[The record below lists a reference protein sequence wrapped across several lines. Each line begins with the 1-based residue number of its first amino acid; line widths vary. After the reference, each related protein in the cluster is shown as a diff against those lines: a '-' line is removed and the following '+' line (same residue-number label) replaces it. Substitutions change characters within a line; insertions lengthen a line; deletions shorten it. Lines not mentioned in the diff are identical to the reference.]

1 MKKNNISKLKKKIIL
16 FVNKYI
22 MNFLKKFDSFG
33 VVYNL
38 NVNNYDKQYR
48 STLGGLLTISVY
60 ILTLIYF
67 IYKIMLW

>member
-1 MKKNNISKLKKKIIL
+1 MKKNNISKLNKKIIL

-22 MNFLKKFDSFG
+22 MNFLKRFDSFG

-48 STLGGLLTISVY
+48 STLGGLVTISVY